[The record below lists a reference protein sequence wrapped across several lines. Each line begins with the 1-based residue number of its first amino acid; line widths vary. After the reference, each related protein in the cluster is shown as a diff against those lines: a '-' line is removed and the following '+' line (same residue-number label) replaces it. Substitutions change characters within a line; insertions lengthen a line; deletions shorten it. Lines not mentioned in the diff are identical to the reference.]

1 MTTEQQELQVPG
13 SGEPKENK
21 KDKVSRGRG
30 KETLFRVSARNQ
42 IELIAIADNK
52 ANIITGINVILLS
65 LIIALFGSGY
75 TLGGVPAIQLI
86 ELVLPFAILMS
97 MCLASAIFA
106 VLAAKP
112 KLIRPKG
119 EAGRSILFFHNF
131 YQESLAEYMDEM
143 RDLLQSRDRIYDQM
157 IIDMYNNGLVL
168 ERKYRLLNISYALF
182 LIGIICSVFAFVI
195 LMLF

>member
-1 MTTEQQELQVPG
+1 MHMTAEEQNELVPVDQEA
-13 SGEPKENK
+13 K
-21 KDKVSRGRG
+21 KDKISGGRG
-30 KETLFRVSARNQ
+30 KETIFRVSARNQ

-52 ANIITGINVILLS
+52 ANMITGINVILLS

-75 TLGGVPAIQLI
+75 TLGGVPAIQKT
-86 ELVLPFAILMS
+86 EMVVPFSILMG

-131 YQESLAEYMDEM
+131 YSETLAEYLNEM
-143 RDLLQSRDRIYDQM
+143 RALLRNRERIYDQM

-168 ERKYRLLNISYALF
+168 ERKYRLLNISYTLF
-182 LIGIICSVFAFVI
+182 LIGIISGVFAFVLLTVI
-195 LMLF
+195 